1 MENELR
7 KILQYV
13 LTEYDG
19 NLFCKN
25 SKDTGYGYRECVLG
39 LDDLKDCKTCL
50 KCELD
55 LEFVKKDYGMKL

>member
-1 MENELR
+1 MENEIR

-13 LTEYDG
+13 LAEYDG

-25 SKDTGYGYRECVLG
+25 SKDIGYGYRECILN
-39 LDDLKDCKTCL
+39 LKGCRTCL

-55 LEFVKKDYGMKL
+55 LDFIKKDYGMI

>member
-13 LTEYDG
+13 LAEYDG

-25 SKDTGYGYRECVLG
+25 SKNTNYGYRECT
-39 LDDLKDCKTCL
+39 LDLENCKTCL

-55 LEFVKKDYGMKL
+55 LEFIKKDYGMK

>member
-13 LTEYDG
+13 LAEYDG
-19 NLFCKN
+19 NLYCKN
-25 SKDTGYGYRECVLG
+25 SKDINYGYRECILN
-39 LDDLKDCKTCL
+39 LENNCRTCP

-55 LEFVKKDYGMKL
+55 LEFIKKDYGIK

>member
-13 LTEYDG
+13 LAEYDG
-19 NLFCKN
+19 NLYCKN
-25 SKDTGYGYRECVLG
+25 SKDTDYGYRECILH
-39 LDDLKDCKTCL
+39 LESNCRTCL

-55 LEFVKKDYGMKL
+55 LEFIKKDYEMKI